1 MLVQNLERQ
10 RLRMVLVL
18 VALLYPFYCGFGSYF
33 NLFQAKWWMILP
45 SSIAAMILLF
55 MDIKG
60 KQVLSWLPLFFYISG
75 LSCGYQILDSAYDM
89 KFTGADTLSIVT
101 VGACW
106 MLAQATFRWAVAY
119 ALTYFVMV
127 AGYIYSAA
135 NFPFER
141 LFVLNGMMTVDAVIA
156 VVLYIYRRS
165 QQEMLLTRN
174 MMEKQN
180 TDSEQQL
187 QNLREVSGALA
198 HGLDVFKRAIEQAIS
213 ASEEIRQTTLSNQN
227 LSARSRDIVGR
238 FHTQAEHATH
248 EQTAL
253 RQAVEELE
261 QSTVEISTLAEHG
274 KADIRNL
281 ETVMT
286 EIKGITRIVTDIVL
300 QSKLLSFNASVEAVR
315 AGEHGRGFL
324 VVAEEVGNL
333 AAASDRAAKTIHK
346 IVSDNEDQF
355 GAMRD
360 FLDQSLHQL
369 KDSIQGSVTSIRS
382 RSGAVDGVFKEIVQ
396 NSSSMSDQLSDL
408 NRAFVEIMQAI
419 EQMALAIGDLQKN
432 SYALHDMAD
441 RTQTSTQH
449 ISSHIQ
455 RNKDRVEVLSAFT
468 HPLDEAEKQRGDE
481 TDAQAA

>member
-18 VALLYPFYCGFGSYF
+18 VWLLYPFYCGFGSYF
-33 NLFQAKWWMILP
+33 NLLQAKWWMILP
-45 SSIAAMILLF
+45 SSVAAMILLF

-60 KQVLSWLPLFFYISG
+60 KKVMPWLPLFFYFSG

-89 KFTGADTLSIVT
+89 NFTGADTLSIVT

-119 ALTYFVMV
+119 ALSYFVMI
-127 AGYIYSAA
+127 AAYIYSAA

-141 LFVLNGMMTVDAVIA
+141 LFILNGMLTVYAVIS

-165 QQEMLLTRN
+165 QQEMLLTRD
-174 MMEKQN
+174 MMERQN
-180 TDSEQQL
+180 MDTEQQL
-187 QNLREVSGALA
+187 QNLREVSGTLTQ
-198 HGLDVFKRAIEQAIS
+198 GLDVFKRAIEQAMS
-213 ASEEIRQTTLSNQN
+213 ASEEIRQTTLSNQS

-238 FHTQAEHATH
+238 FHVQAEQASH

-253 RQAVEELE
+253 RQAVEQLD
-261 QSTVEISTLAEHG
+261 QSTVQISTLAEHG
-274 KADIRNL
+274 KADIKNL

-300 QSKLLSFNASVEAVR
+300 QSKLLSFNASVEAAR

-333 AAASDRAAKTIHK
+333 AAASDRAARSIHK
-346 IVSDNEDQF
+346 IVSDNENQF
-355 GAMRD
+355 GAMTN
-360 FLDQSLHQL
+360 FFDQSLHQV
-369 KDSIQGSVTSIRS
+369 KDSIQSSVSSIRS
-382 RSGAVDGVFKEIVQ
+382 RTRTVDDVFKEIVK

-432 SYALHDMAD
+432 SFALHDMAD
-441 RTQTSTQH
+441 RTQTSTQR

-455 RNKDRVEVLSAFT
+455 RNRDRAAVLSAFT
-468 HPLDEAEKQRGDE
+468 HPLDEAASQKDE
-481 TDAQAA
+481 SDIQAA